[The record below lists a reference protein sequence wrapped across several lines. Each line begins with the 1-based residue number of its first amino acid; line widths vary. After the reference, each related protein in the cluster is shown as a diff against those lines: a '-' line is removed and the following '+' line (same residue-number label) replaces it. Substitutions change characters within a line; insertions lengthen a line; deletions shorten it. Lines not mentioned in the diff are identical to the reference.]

1 MNIIKSVIYF
11 IMALIL
17 SKSILASTS
26 TPIKEFA
33 KNVLLYQEVEDEV
46 ISKIR
51 SPTTQTCIKYVS
63 EALFLKTS
71 MTIAGHMF
79 SVINQILAIHSMQKL
94 ELKSEVE
101 INLSMTIIYDKKKA
115 LCKLILDLNNQKN
128 EKQMQV
134 FSIISLSEK
143 VPKTTNRNWKK
154 QCTTNQQIN
163 NGANKCNTIS
173 ICCNSVEL
181 QETYEKQA
189 RYEGES
195 DNVNATCGQESE
207 SIISVLACRNQ
218 KQISSDTTSKDLP
231 QQTIIERI
239 ERSRRRQHSNQDKA
253 DESKTSRGEAKKK
266 SKQRDAVVTTQHSK
280 VNNKHISNNC
290 EATIRGKCSRSTEM
304 SKVQQQVTGIPG
316 GNDINQQQQQA
327 KEQAQA
333 LAMLGDGNFTNK
345 VISCTSMND
354 SIINFLP
361 TRKCGGATT
370 VQRDERGRN
379 NSDQANASGKPKSE
393 TVLYA
398 ESQGMKI
405 RCINTSMHQIR
416 TPDDDGNENIWKQ
429 QRVLDQQ
436 KRQASPVSKGRRRSG
451 ECVRSVQDSIIRIK
465 RLPMRK

>member
-46 ISKIR
+46 TSKIR
-51 SPTTQTCIKYVS
+51 SPTTQTGIKYVS

-79 SVINQILAIHSMQKL
+79 SVINQILATHSMQKL

-101 INLSMTIIYDKKKA
+101 IDHSMTIIYDKKKA

-189 RYEGES
+189 RYVGER
-195 DNVNATCGQESE
+195 DNVNATCEQESE
-207 SIISVLACRNQ
+207 SINSVLACRNQ
-218 KQISSDTTSKDLP
+218 KQTSSDTTSKDLP

-290 EATIRGKCSRSTEM
+290 EATIEEEES
-304 SKVQQQVTGIPG
+304 
-316 GNDINQQQQQA
+316 A
-327 KEQAQA
+327 
-333 LAMLGDGNFTNK
+333 
-345 VISCTSMND
+345 
-354 SIINFLP
+354 
-361 TRKCGGATT
+361 
-370 VQRDERGRN
+370 
-379 NSDQANASGKPKSE
+379 
-393 TVLYA
+393 A
-398 ESQGMKI
+398 ESQK
-405 RCINTSMHQIR
+405 C
-416 TPDDDGNENIWKQ
+416 
-429 QRVLDQQ
+429 Q
-436 KRQASPVSKGRRRSG
+436 KYNSK
-451 ECVRSVQDSIIRIK
+451 
-465 RLPMRK
+465 